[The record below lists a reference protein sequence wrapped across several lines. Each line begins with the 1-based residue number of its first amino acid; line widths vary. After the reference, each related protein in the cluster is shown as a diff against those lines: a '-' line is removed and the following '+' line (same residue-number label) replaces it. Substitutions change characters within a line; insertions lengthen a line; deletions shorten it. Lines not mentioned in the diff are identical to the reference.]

1 MLNSKENEEQ
11 KVTKKPSG
19 QENQTFVTVM
29 EMIQKTKGE
38 YEIEAKG
45 VAHDVN
51 QKDYMIIKAY
61 DNDEKVKTTKKNVKE
76 QAEIGD

>member
-1 MLNSKENEEQ
+1 MLNSKGNEEQ
-11 KVTKKPSG
+11 KLTKKPSG
-19 QENQTFVTVM
+19 QENETVIVGM
-29 EMIQKTKGE
+29 EAIQQIKDE
-38 YEIEAKG
+38 YQIEAKG

-61 DNDEKVKTTKKNVKE
+61 DNDEKAKTTNKNVKE